1 MREKEVSIG
10 NYFNLESCPFG
21 HLTDA
26 RETMVQMME
35 EIHRLKGYREE
46 TLYIAIGLA
55 DKFLKT
61 QAERGL

>member
-1 MREKEVSIG
+1 
-10 NYFNLESCPFG
+10 
-21 HLTDA
+21 
-26 RETMVQMME
+26 MME